1 MEENLGHT
9 SLYALRLLLSGD
21 PDLWD
26 IIGVS
31 FSVSVRAILISAPLA
46 VVLAFLIAYARFPA
60 RHPLISVLQSLQ
72 SIPTVVVGLL
82 VYMLLSRRGLFGDLH
97 LLFTQTAM
105 VIGQIV
111 IAFLF
116 VVPMAHGVLAAAD
129 RRAWETAR
137 TLGAAPWRA
146 MLTVMTELR
155 FGLLAVAIAAFA
167 RIITEVGTSIM
178 VGGNIESLTRNIP
191 TAIALETSKGEFAQ
205 GIALGLVLLV
215 LALLL
220 NVFLGMLQGK
230 GEMR

>member
-1 MEENLGHT
+1 MDSLGPAT
-9 SLYALRLLLSGD
+9 LRALHLLVSGD
-21 PDLWD
+21 AALWN

-31 FSVSVRAILISAPLA
+31 FRVSVSAILISTPIA
-46 VVLAFLIAYARFPA
+46 VVLAFVLAYARFPA
-60 RHPLISVLQSLQ
+60 RLPLISTLQSLQ

-82 VYMLLSRRGLFGDLH
+82 VYLLLSRSGPLGDLH

-116 VVPMAHGVLAAAD
+116 VVPMSHGVLAAAD

-137 TLGAAPWRA
+137 TLGAPPWRA
-146 MLTVMTELR
+146 MLTVLTELR

-167 RIITEVGTSIM
+167 RIVTEVGTSIM
-178 VGGNIESLTRNIP
+178 VGGNIENFTRNIP
-191 TAIALETSKGEFAQ
+191 TAIALQTSMGQFAQ